1 MRKLVSFEEFDSNW
15 KNIKEDVEEIVPE
28 GLPGLPENEND
39 AIEQIKDFLD
49 DDPDDNV
56 IEALVNELRDVLLE
70 MEQQGFVDVD
80 YTDEL
85 DDQFENDWIGWIKA
99 VIELPNFPEEGL
111 NNVMAIINNPAPFI
125 FDEEDED
132 EFEGLPDDV
141 ECPDCDGTGQD
152 DEGEECER
160 CGGSGREYRPDDIPP
175 D

>member
-1 MRKLVSFEEFDSNW
+1 MKKLVSFEEFDSNW
-15 KNIKEDVEEIVPE
+15 KNIKEELDGIEEIVPE
-28 GLPGLPENEND
+28 GLPGLPENEGD
-39 AIEQIKDFLD
+39 TIENIKDFLE
-49 DDPDDNV
+49 DDPSDDV
-56 IEALVNELRDVLLE
+56 VEDIVNELRNFLDDDFL
-70 MEQQGFVDVD
+70 
-80 YTDEL
+80 DEL
-85 DDQFENDWIGWIKA
+85 DDKHDGDWTAWILE
-99 VIELPNFPEEGL
+99 VIEMPEITEEAL
-111 NNVMAIINNPAPFI
+111 NDVMGIINNPKPLI

>member
-15 KNIKEDVEEIVPE
+15 RNIKEGVDDIEEIIPE
-28 GLPGLPENEND
+28 GLPGLPENEGD
-39 AIEQIKDFLD
+39 TIENIKDFLS
-49 DDPDDNV
+49 DDPSDDV
-56 IEALVNELRDVLLE
+56 VEDIVNELRNFLDDEIL
-70 MEQQGFVDVD
+70 
-80 YTDEL
+80 DEL
-85 DDQFENDWIGWIKA
+85 DDKHDGDWAAWILE
-99 VIELPNFPEEGL
+99 VIEMPEIPEEAL
-111 NNVMAIINNPAPFI
+111 NDVMEIINNPKPLV

-132 EFEGLPDDV
+132 EFGDLPEDV

>member
-1 MRKLVSFEEFDSNW
+1 MKKLVSFEEFDSNNW
-15 KNIKEDVEEIVPE
+15 KNIKEGIDDGIEEIVPE
-28 GLPGLPENEND
+28 GLPGLPENEGD
-39 AIEQIKDFLD
+39 AIENIKDFLE
-49 DDPDDNV
+49 DDPSDDV
-56 IEALVNELRDVLLE
+56 VEDIVNELRIFLDDDIL
-70 MEQQGFVDVD
+70 
-80 YTDEL
+80 DEL
-85 DDQFENDWIGWIKA
+85 DDKHDGDWTAWILD
-99 VIELPNFPEEGL
+99 VIDMQEITEEGL
-111 NNVMAIINNPAPFI
+111 NNVMEIINNPKPLI